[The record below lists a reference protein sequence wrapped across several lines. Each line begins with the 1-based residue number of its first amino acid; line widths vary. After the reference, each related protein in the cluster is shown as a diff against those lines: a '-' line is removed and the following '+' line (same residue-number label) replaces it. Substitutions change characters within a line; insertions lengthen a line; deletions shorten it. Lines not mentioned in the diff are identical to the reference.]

1 MSQTIAIILRIDQ
14 ARAPEFERLFE
25 AENLPNLRKHH
36 AEGGI
41 LSASL
46 SRVELG
52 TEADQA
58 KAGGYVNYIAV
69 AKVKD
74 MAAHTAH
81 DADPAFEAF
90 NAKADAFQPTEPS
103 VWGGTTLVEV

>member
-14 ARAPEFERLFE
+14 ARASEFERLFE

-36 AEGGI
+36 AAGGI

-46 SRVELG
+46 TRVELG
-52 TEADQA
+52 DEEEAA
-58 KAGGYVNYIAV
+58 KAGGYVNYIV
-69 AKVKD
+69 MAKVKD

-81 DADPAFEAF
+81 DADAEFEAF
-90 NAKADAFQPTEPS
+90 NMKADAFQPKEPS
-103 VWGGTTLVEV
+103 VWGGTTVFEV